1 MSTAPRRA
9 RHEQSRRVI
18 IVLGAALSLVIASCA
33 RHTAPHPAPAAA
45 NTDAASSPS
54 SQAHNTQPVPMTP
67 PPAPAPSATPTPAQA
82 APPPL
87 TLRETFPGVRV
98 DVANKTIEFDAEVP
112 IDAQGERVYLEVL
125 VCTPNTREHE
135 TLVVTKVKPSHI
147 HATLL
152 LMGLKEGTPPRWD
165 FDGTNLTPVAPTGP
179 RVEVFLR
186 EAGQPASANKPIADF
201 VTSIA
206 NDNSLATHV
215 RAGVAAP
222 DHLVFAGS
230 RFVDNVYAADM
241 DGTIVGLTAFGSETI
256 AWTAMYHPDTDRMT
270 PEWIADGT
278 KLPKFRTKMIV
289 TIVANN

>member
-1 MSTAPRRA
+1 MCIAITA
-9 RHEQSRRVI
+9 
-18 IVLGAALSLVIASCA
+18 AALAACA
-33 RHTAPHPAPAAA
+33 PTKPTKPTEPTQPAPAKADVA
-45 NTDAASSPS
+45 DPA
-54 SQAHNTQPVPMTP
+54 TP
-67 PPAPAPSATPTPAQA
+67 PPAPSQAAVVTPPAPSVPPA
-82 APPPL
+82 APAI
-87 TLRETFPGVRV
+87 TLRETFPGLRV
-98 DVANKTIEFDAEVP
+98 DVANKVLEFDAEVP

-186 EAGQPASANKPIADF
+186 EAGQPASDNKPIADF
-201 VTSIA
+201 VTNIA
-206 NDNSLATHV
+206 NDKSLATHI
-215 RAGVAAP
+215 RAGASSP

-230 RFVDNVYAADM
+230 RFVDNIYAADM
-241 DGTIVGLTAFGSETI
+241 DGTIVGLTAFGGETI

-270 PEWIADGT
+270 PEWIADGR

-289 TIVANN
+289 TIVASN

>member
-1 MSTAPRRA
+1 MKLSSSLPRCVCVAITA
-9 RHEQSRRVI
+9 
-18 IVLGAALSLVIASCA
+18 AALAACA
-33 RHTAPHPAPAAA
+33 PTKPTKPTEPTQPAPAKADVA
-45 NTDAASSPS
+45 DPA
-54 SQAHNTQPVPMTP
+54 TP
-67 PPAPAPSATPTPAQA
+67 PPAPSQAAVVTPPAPSVPPA
-82 APPPL
+82 APAI
-87 TLRETFPGVRV
+87 TLRETFPGLRV
-98 DVANKTIEFDAEVP
+98 DVANKVLEFDAEVP

-186 EAGQPASANKPIADF
+186 EAGQPASDNKPIADF
-201 VTSIA
+201 VTNIA
-206 NDNSLATHV
+206 NDKSLATHI
-215 RAGVAAP
+215 RAGASSP

-230 RFVDNVYAADM
+230 RFVDNIYAADM
-241 DGTIVGLTAFGSETI
+241 DGTIVGLTAFGGETI

-270 PEWIADGT
+270 PEWIADGR

-289 TIVANN
+289 TIVASN